1 MEKNAKPSRAD
12 REAERRKAILR
23 AAVEVF
29 SRKGYQGCRIADVA
43 REAGVAYGL
52 VYHYFRNKDEL
63 LESVFSSGWAGF
75 LARVQVE
82 LARDWHIEQRIR
94 AVVKVAFEA
103 FRRDPRGVRVLILEV
118 GRSPAGGAVNR
129 GAAFTQVIALAAGI
143 FSEAQRRGEVPA
155 HLDPT
160 LAASMLFGAIEMGL
174 TAFVVGLL
182 DQRDEGAVNR
192 ACDQV
197 IETILNGLVGAR
209 PTTAE
214 APARAEKSS
223 TRSKKRPRR
232 A

>member
-29 SRKGYQGCRIADVA
+29 SRQGYQGCRIADVA

-63 LESVFSSGWAGF
+63 LESVFSSGWEGF
-75 LARVQVE
+75 LGRVQVE

-94 AVVKVAFEA
+94 AVVQVAFEA

-143 FSEAQRRGEVPA
+143 FSEAQQRGEVPA

-174 TAFVVGLL
+174 TAFVLGLL
-182 DQRDEGAVNR
+182 NQRDEGAVNR
-192 ACDQV
+192 ARDQV

-209 PTTAE
+209 PPMSA
-214 APARAEKSS
+214 AARAEKSA